1 MHTVLYRGMVS
12 HHVVRLLG
20 VVGDFAPVYVVME
33 LMQEG
38 DLKSY
43 LDRHKNITDQVYTV
57 CSVVHDTTMR
67 FSAVTNPTI
76 LLTLYLALL
85 GFSRLKLRSSA
96 FIFFFNQ
103 CVAENIGRFQRVIE
117 MAVEACDGMSYLEHR
132 RVVHRDLAARNC
144 LLDHHLTLKICDF
157 GLSRNLVSNYYR
169 KSQCIDK

>member
-1 MHTVLYRGMVS
+1 MVS

-43 LDRHKNITDQVYTV
+43 LDRHKNISDQV
-57 CSVVHDTTMR
+57 CSVQGIIIVCLLL
-67 FSAVTNPTI
+67 SKTNHYYLPSCLTGFLGSI
-76 LLTLYLALL
+76 LSLSIL
-85 GFSRLKLRSSA
+85 
-96 FIFFFNQ
+96 FNHL
-103 CVAENIGRFQRVIE
+103 VADNTPLQRVIE
-117 MAVEACDGMSYLEHR
+117 MAAEAGDGMSYLEYR

-157 GLSRNLVSNYYR
+157 GLSRNLVSDYYR
-169 KSQCIDK
+169 KSQYINRGMFPLPILGSNS